1 MYRHIETYIDIQ
13 KAYTNCM
20 SGLYLILRA
29 ILVSAL
35 KKIHSGELNLHTGYM
50 CIQSSRNNS
59 NGAYF
64 NLTN

>member
-1 MYRHIETYIDIQ
+1 MYRHIETYTDIQ

-35 KKIHSGELNLHTGYM
+35 KKIHSGELNFILVTHVFSFPET
-50 CIQSSRNNS
+50 IQTEHIS
-59 NGAYF
+59 
-64 NLTN
+64 T